1 MKDLVGK
8 VLDGKYRLVRLIG
21 KGGMGSVYEA
31 EHTVIDRRVA
41 VKLLNPEYA
50 DEGDIVERFVREA
63 KAASAIGHPNI
74 IDIQDVGED
83 DGKTYIVMELLEGT
97 SLSALVKSLGRLE
110 PSHAVAIAR
119 QVADGLQAAHEK
131 GIVHRDLKAD
141 NVFIARDARLGE
153 QVRILDFGISKVME
167 TDGTDLTQTGAVM
180 GTPHYMAPE
189 QVRGE
194 KDVDER
200 IDVWALG
207 VMLYEMLTGMY
218 PFPGTRTPEVLVKIL
233 TEPMADLEPDLP
245 DDLVEVVERAL
256 EKDRDARYASVAEMS
271 KALQPLHASSPTLP
285 PDVIRMGLDETVATP
300 SAQPKPTTQPP
311 AVPRWKHVLWYV
323 IAIPIAWAGFGPP
336 FQMRSQQQN
345 MGLPEDWPILGVMG
359 TMALIAAGMT
369 VAVVAIHR
377 FWSRGKWNRWLQGPL
392 FIVFPAAG
400 LLLVLYHYLTLR
412 GQMASH
418 LLALRSYSEITQE
431 HARQI
436 SDLIGHSQANFMAA
450 MNVDLGFVCQLSL
463 LILLAFL
470 FVRARKRE
478 ARSRRRWL
486 VLPGAVAV
494 IVLVEIVFARDMYMM
509 GMIRLV
515 LYLLWFL
522 TAIAL
527 LRLGRTRVG
536 GVQPGWN
543 VLVAGTIGFAA
554 LSGFHVVIGYIQAS
568 MFVCSRSLEEMSP
581 ATREWLFESEINPSM
596 IRGTVILWILVLGL
610 MAALGVVCRK
620 SLPRGDLRRV
630 APALATFVVTALP
643 TVILLAAMQSTDLQ
657 WSAYKFARMHPVT
670 SLDHPYYIDGEPES
684 LKNGADGLFGELTG
698 GSRMDYEEKDLVA
711 ALAGARDCPDI
722 VQASPARCVTA
733 IEAKLY
739 CESNGKRLPTPEE
752 WTHAMEAEPDL
763 RGDGIGEWTMRMVHG
778 TATFEVSGTG
788 EGIPGK
794 LDPADHSP
802 QVGFRCAFSFDE

>member
-1 MKDLVGK
+1 MGK

-31 EHTVIDRRVA
+31 EHTVINRRVA

-50 DEGDIVERFVREA
+50 DEGDIVARFVREA
-63 KAASAIGHPNI
+63 QAASSIGHPNI

-83 DGKTYIVMELLEGT
+83 DGKTFIVMELLEGT
-97 SLSALVKSLGRLE
+97 SLSALIKSRGRLE

-141 NVFIARDARLGE
+141 NVFLTHDARLGE

-167 TDGTDLTQTGAVM
+167 ADGTDLTQTGAVM

-194 KDVDER
+194 KDVDAR

-207 VMLYEMLTGMY
+207 VMIYEMLTGMY

-233 TEPMADLEPDLP
+233 TEPMAALEPDLP

-256 EKDRDARYASVAEMS
+256 EKDRDARYASVAEMR
-271 KALQPLHASSPTLP
+271 KALEPLQASSPTLP
-285 PDVIRMGLDETVATP
+285 SDVDRMGLDETVATP
-300 SAQPKPTTQPP
+300 SAQRKPTTQPP
-311 AVPRWKHVLWYV
+311 SVPRWKHVLWYV

-336 FQMRSQQQN
+336 SQMRNAQQN
-345 MGLPEDWPILGVMG
+345 MGLPEDWPFWGVMG
-359 TMALIAAGMT
+359 TMALVAAAMT

-377 FWSRGKWNRWLQGPL
+377 FWSRGRWNRWLQGPL
-392 FIVFPAAG
+392 FIVFPSAG

-418 LLALRSYSEITQE
+418 MLALRSYSEITQE
-431 HARQI
+431 HAVQI

-450 MNVDLGFVCQLSL
+450 MNVDLGFVCQLSV
-463 LILLAFL
+463 LILFAFL
-470 FVRARKRE
+470 FVRARKGG
-478 ARSRRRWL
+478 ARDRKRWL
-486 VLPGAVAV
+486 VLPGAVVA
-494 IVLVEIVFARDMYMM
+494 IVAVEIAFAEDMSLM
-509 GMIRLV
+509 GPIRIV

-522 TAIAL
+522 TATAL
-527 LRLGRTRVG
+527 IRLGRTRIG
-536 GVQPGWN
+536 GRQPGWN
-543 VLVAGTIGFAA
+543 VLFAGTIGFAA
-554 LSGFHVVIGYIQAS
+554 LSGFHVVMGYIQAS
-568 MFVCSRSLEEMSP
+568 MFICSQSLEAMSP
-581 ATREWLFESEINPSM
+581 ATREWIYASEVNPSM
-596 IRGTVILWILVLGL
+596 VRGTIILWVLML
-610 MAALGVVCRK
+610 ALLAALGIVCRK
-620 SLPRGDLRRV
+620 SLPRGEHKSV
-630 APALATFVVTALP
+630 ATALATFVVTALP

-670 SLDHPYYIDGEPES
+670 SFDHPYYIDSEPES
-684 LKNGADGLFGELTG
+684 LHNGADGLFGELTG
-698 GSRMDYEEKDLVA
+698 KSRMDYEEKELVA
-711 ALAGARDCPDI
+711 ALSGAKQCPDI
-722 VQASPARCVTA
+722 VSASPARCVTA

-763 RGDGIGEWTMRMVHG
+763 RADGTGEWTMRMVHG
-778 TATFEVSGTG
+778 TATFEVSGSG
-788 EGIPGK
+788 EK
-794 LDPADHSP
+794 LDPAGHSP
-802 QVGFRCAFSFDE
+802 DVGFRCAFSFDE